1 MDIADSR
8 SSPLTGLER
17 ELLGYVERLTM
28 ASETSATQFAE
39 LERRSTGQISERLT
53 ALEECCGLL
62 LRSQIKLV
70 DAFASLAVT
79 LSGPASLGQALIET
93 DEALRE
99 ALLVLKSRT
108 T

>member
-1 MDIADSR
+1 MD
-8 SSPLTGLER
+8 SSAHTALPLTGLET

-28 ASETSATQFAE
+28 ASETSAAQFIE
-39 LERRSTGQISERLT
+39 LERRSTGAMSERLT

-62 LRSQIKLV
+62 LRSQINLV

-79 LSGPASLGQALIET
+79 SNGAASLGRALIET

-99 ALLVLKSRT
+99 ALQVLKSRAT
-108 T
+108 

>member
-1 MDIADSR
+1 MDIVAPR

-28 ASETSATQFAE
+28 ASETSATQFVE

-62 LRSQIKLV
+62 LMSQISLV
-70 DAFASLAVT
+70 DAFASLAAIST
-79 LSGPASLGQALIET
+79 GPASLGQALTEI

-99 ALLVLKSRT
+99 ATQLLRRQET
-108 T
+108 

>member
-62 LRSQIKLV
+62 LRSQINLV
-70 DAFASLAVT
+70 DAFASLTVT
-79 LSGPASLGQALIET
+79 SNGPASLGQALIET

-99 ALLVLKSRT
+99 ALQVLMSRAT
-108 T
+108 